1 MANFKDVRK
10 LCLHIVDGVEV
21 DKKLRGENSLGER
34 RINLSYWEWNRYQ
47 EIIFCL
53 NCIPSL
59 NAFKFGGGFSGEG
72 CEGRSC
78 SSCILNSGCICGE
91 DSVADTELFCLS
103 NVFFLLGRV
112 INLLGKKKRKRPEK
126 ASSLHLHFWQL
137 FLPDLPCLSLGH
149 SSGTAPGRAAG
160 PGESTGK
167 TAQAAAADSQL
178 LILDG
183 TKKCNPLLWG
193 IGSLIVLV
201 PCQSKPKPKHCW
213 ILRKRQQRFRG
224 RGVFGFEGG
233 FTAGSPQPA
242 TACDHRPLGS
252 GVACQSGFRSPPGE
266 PVGICKHRTV
276 PGCEELA
283 KRVWSRQAGS
293 RARFQQTSDFQVSG
307 SRSFVAL
314 RLSLPGL
321 VW

>member
-59 NAFKFGGGFSGEG
+59 NAFKSGGGFSGEG

-112 INLLGKKKRKRPEK
+112 INLLGKKRKKGQKKPPPCTSISGSFFFLICPVFLWAIPQEQLPAEQLVRANPPAKRHKQPRLTPSCWSWTGQRNAILFCGGLGAWSFWCRANPNLNPNTAEFSAK
-126 ASSLHLHFWQL
+126 GSSAS
-137 FLPDLPCLSLGH
+137 GE
-149 SSGTAPGRAAG
+149 
-160 PGESTGK
+160 GESSALK
-167 TAQAAAADSQL
+167 EASQRVL
-178 LILDG
+178 L
-183 TKKCNPLLWG
+183 N
-193 IGSLIVLV
+193 
-201 PCQSKPKPKHCW
+201 
-213 ILRKRQQRFRG
+213 RQQPVTTGPWEAGLPVNRVFVPLQASRLGSASTERCRG
-224 RGVFGFEGG
+224 ARSSPRGFEVGRQG
-233 FTAGSPQPA
+233 AGLVSN
-242 TACDHRPLGS
+242 RPL
-252 GVACQSGFRSPPGE
+252 
-266 PVGICKHRTV
+266 I
-276 PGCEELA
+276 
-283 KRVWSRQAGS
+283 SR
-293 RARFQQTSDFQVSG
+293 
-307 SRSFVAL
+307 
-314 RLSLPGL
+314 
-321 VW
+321 